1 MVFFT
6 LLEFFFFLSL
16 AITFVLIIM
25 LVYHFKGRLVT
36 LEEKYQS
43 VYEIMTSMVKEMR
56 TISGTVAN
64 ISQSPSQI
72 IRENIEPNNGLF
84 PPELLRMFQSGPMFM
99 SQRGS
104 QFENFEEDD
113 YDSDDETN
121 VQKIVVSDNELDE
134 DDEDG
139 ITEEDIKVISV
150 NISEINNPISLDEL
164 DIDENIVEDLDLD
177 EEEEYETP
185 SIENLEEEQQ
195 NNIEENDKPD
205 NKEEPIDYKKM
216 DISYLRTL
224 VINRGI
230 TTDTKK
236 MKKNDLIKLLEQYQN
251 SIESIE

>member
-1 MVFFT
+1 
-6 LLEFFFFLSL
+6 
-16 AITFVLIIM
+16 M

-43 VYEIMTSMVKEMR
+43 VYEIMTSIVKEMR

-64 ISQSPSQI
+64 ISQSSSQI
-72 IRENIEPNNGLF
+72 ISENVEPNNGLF

-99 SQRGS
+99 SQRNTPY
-104 QFENFEEDD
+104 QDDDD
-113 YDSDDETN
+113 YESDDETK
-121 VQKIVVSDNELDE
+121 VQRIVVSDNELDK

-139 ITEEDIKVISV
+139 ISEEDIKVISV
-150 NISEINNPISLDEL
+150 NISEINNSISLDEL
-164 DIDENIVEDLDLD
+164 DIDENIVNDFDLD

-185 SIENLEEEQQ
+185 SIENLEEEQE
-195 NNIEENDKPD
+195 NNIEDNDRPD

-230 TTDTKK
+230 TSDTKK